1 MLVVGT
7 RLLDPVRAKDE
18 SFGLSEESQVFM
30 VYEKAVPNE
39 LGYRDASVAD
49 VVAARGNVRMV
60 DVREPDEYVG
70 ELGHLEGTELVP
82 LGTVEQRAADWDK
95 SQEIVLVCRSGG
107 RSGRAAAALARMGF
121 QKVVNMA
128 GGMLA
133 VNEAKLPVVR

>member
-1 MLVVGT
+1 MI
-7 RLLDPVRAKDE
+7 
-18 SFGLSEESQVFM
+18 
-30 VYEKAVPNE
+30 YEKAVPNE
-39 LGYRDASVAD
+39 LGYRDASVTE
-49 VVAARGNVRMV
+49 VVAARGNVRIV

-70 ELGHLEGTELVP
+70 ELGHLEGAELVP
-82 LGTVEQRAADWDK
+82 LAAVEQKAADWDK
-95 SQEIVLVCRSGG
+95 AQEIVLVCRSGG